1 MLSSDGKYGIRE
13 SQILIL
19 SVMGFDSVTFFF
31 KMCSF
36 GQWFYVIC
44 DLKIKWCKWEKV
56 IKNGGYKK
64 EIILEIIN
72 ISIYRGRMR
81 GY

>member
-13 SQILIL
+13 SQILTL

-36 GQWFYVIC
+36 GQ
-44 DLKIKWCKWEKV
+44 
-56 IKNGGYKK
+56 
-64 EIILEIIN
+64 
-72 ISIYRGRMR
+72 
-81 GY
+81 